1 MGEDIMPHKYE
12 KRETLIQGI
21 NAMYK
26 IGYKKEPNTIDTH
39 NKLLKKLDSYDK
51 RTKREFLKQAE
62 KAGFTSAESLTF
74 IRATERY
81 NRERKKKYDEYIKT
95 IVNPRWN
102 KTVSDLTTAQKARI
116 FGDKGGLTKEG
127 KEMYKRFA
135 ENLISPV
142 IPMQDKSIIIGDWQT
157 QYESKEKILETRMR
171 MGLSGYID
179 EKAKQYK
186 ENFKSALSKTSEDAD
201 YFLNLFNGLSDKEQD
216 EFIRLG
222 GDVIS
227 QRYALRGSSGYL
239 SSFMEIYNKV
249 KSDNKFELVDIAEDE
264 DFDFDE

>member
-1 MGEDIMPHKYE
+1 MQHKYE
-12 KRETLIQGI
+12 KRETLIRGI
-21 NAMYK
+21 NTMYK
-26 IGYKKEPNTIDTH
+26 KGYKKESNTIETH
-39 NKLLKKLDSYDK
+39 NKLLKKLDNYDK
-51 RTKREFLKQAE
+51 RTKRDFLKQAE

-81 NRERKKKYDEYIKT
+81 NRERKKKYDEYIKD
-95 IVNPRWN
+95 IVNPRW
-102 KTVSDLTTAQKARI
+102 KKAVSDLTTAQKARI
-116 FGDKGGLTKEG
+116 LGDKGGLTKEG

-142 IPMQDKSIIIGDWQT
+142 ITMQDKSIIIGDWQT

-179 EKAKQYK
+179 EMANRYK
-186 ENFKSALSKTSEDAD
+186 DNFKSALSKTSENAD
-201 YFLNLFNGLSDKEQD
+201 YFLNLFNELSDKEQD

-222 GDVIS
+222 GDIIG
-227 QRYALRGSSGYL
+227 QRYALRGSAVYL

-249 KSDNKFELVDIAEDE
+249 KSSNDFELVDIADNE
-264 DFDFDE
+264 DFDFNV

>member
-1 MGEDIMPHKYE
+1 MQHKYE

-21 NAMYK
+21 NTMYK
-26 IGYKKEPNTIDTH
+26 MGYKKESNTIETH
-39 NKLLKKLDSYDK
+39 NKLLKKLDNYDK

-81 NRERKKKYDEYIKT
+81 NRERKKKYDEYIKD
-95 IVNPRWN
+95 IVNPRW
-102 KTVSDLTTAQKARI
+102 KKAVSDLTTAQKARI
-116 FGDKGGLTKEG
+116 LGDKGGLTKEG

-142 IPMQDKSIIIGDWQT
+142 IAMQDKSIIIGDWQT

-179 EKAKQYK
+179 EMANRYK
-186 ENFKSALSKTSEDAD
+186 ENFKSALSKTSENAD
-201 YFLNLFNGLSDKEQD
+201 YFLNLFNELSDKEQD

-222 GDVIS
+222 GDIIA
-227 QRYALRGSSGYL
+227 QRYALRGSAGYL

-249 KSDNKFELVDIAEDE
+249 KSGNDFELVDISDDE

>member
-1 MGEDIMPHKYE
+1 MSNKHE
-12 KRETLIQGI
+12 KREALIQDI

-26 IGYKKEPNTIDTH
+26 KGYKKESNTINTH
-39 NKLLKKLDSYDK
+39 AKLLKKLDSYDK

-62 KAGFTSAESLTF
+62 KVGFTSAESLTF

-81 NRERKKKYDEYIKT
+81 NRERKKKCDEYIKDV
-95 IVNPRWN
+95 VNPRWE

-127 KEMYKRFA
+127 KEMYKRF
-135 ENLISPV
+135 EDNLISPV
-142 IPMQDKSIIIGDWQT
+142 IALQDKSIILGDWQT
-157 QYESKEKILETRMR
+157 QYVSKEKILEGRMR
-171 MGLSGYID
+171 MGMSGYID

-186 ENFKSALSKTSEDAD
+186 ENFKSALSKTSEDPD
-201 YFLNLFNGLSDKEQD
+201 YFLKLFNELSDSEQD

-222 GDVIS
+222 GDIIA
-227 QRYALRGSSGYL
+227 QRYALRGSSEYL

-249 KSDNKFELVDIAEDE
+249 KSDDFAEDI
-264 DFDFDE
+264 DFDE